1 MNLRQKP
8 LKPFNIDPKAFLSMV
23 EFFIEAYPQY
33 SDELKL
39 IAEKGEDEISKIE
52 LSEKKGMT
60 FLNQDVNY
68 TDYTRFWE
76 RYLDIEDIL
85 YAGHLIKNCL
95 FVQIKSSNLNA
106 IFKASGVQNISYS
119 IVVSKVGIKI
129 ELLIK
134 TLRSD
139 IKDKKKFNKIIFDE
153 IKKSRNEI
161 SKKIKNVV
169 WERLDNR
176 VYSRIYLVIE
186 KKSLNNKV
194 NLPRLTIKD
203 IKAKKDSVFEKMAI
217 SSDKFYRVFDLVI
230 KKLNIK
236 KIEEKL

>member
-1 MNLRQKP
+1 MRKV
-8 LKPFNIDPKAFLSMV
+8 PKRN
-23 EFFIEAYPQY
+23 PT
-33 SDELKL
+33 
-39 IAEKGEDEISKIE
+39 IAP
-52 LSEKKGMT
+52 
-60 FLNQDVNY
+60 
-68 TDYTRFWE
+68 
-76 RYLDIEDIL
+76 
-85 YAGHLIKNCL
+85 
-95 FVQIKSSNLNA
+95 NA

>member
-8 LKPFNIDPKAFLSMV
+8 LKPFYIDPHAFLFMV
-23 EFFIEAYPQY
+23 EFFIEAYPQF
-33 SDELKL
+33 SDQLKL
-39 IAEKGEDEISKIE
+39 IAEKGEDEINKIE
-52 LSEKKGMT
+52 LSEKKGMA

-68 TDYTRFWE
+68 RDYTPFWE

-85 YAGHLIKNCL
+85 WSEHLIKNSV
-95 FVQIKSSNLNA
+95 FAQIKPSNFNA

-119 IVVSKVGIKI
+119 IVASKVGIKV

-139 IKDKKKFNKIIFDE
+139 IKDKRKFNKIIFDE
-153 IKKSRNEI
+153 IKKNRNEI
-161 SKKIKNVV
+161 SKKIKNLV

-176 VYSRIYLVIE
+176 VYSRIYFVIE
-186 KKSLNNKV
+186 KKSLNSKV
-194 NLPRLTIKD
+194 NLPRLTIKE

-217 SSDKFYRVFDLVI
+217 SSDKFYRVFDPVI